1 MCTSI
6 VSGFGQC
13 TIDGIVTS
21 TIAVSDQAQVEAD
34 ASQLVYQK
42 NNCEGLCI
50 PFNTGNAVFTIT
62 ASGDS
67 SVEADSTQQMYLEND
82 CQSCSIS
89 GTTIFDITA
98 SDQALVE
105 TDTVQLLRGES
116 NQPEIARILQISQPT
131 VNRDLQYLRQEAKE
145 NIRRYIDEKLPF
157 EYQKCLVGLDAI
169 LRKTWD
175 IANSM
180 ENLDRDRLQAI
191 SVGMQAYA
199 MKIDLLTNA
208 TVVQKA
214 IDFVE
219 RNRDYAEQYMR
230 LRIGDTTQLRVA
242 ISNDVTESKQD
253 TG

>member
-1 MCTSI
+1 MH
-6 VSGFGQC
+6 
-13 TIDGIVTS
+13 
-21 TIAVSDQAQVEAD
+21 
-34 ASQLVYQK
+34 
-42 NNCEGLCI
+42 
-50 PFNTGNAVFTIT
+50 
-62 ASGDS
+62 S
-67 SVEADSTQQMYLEND
+67 SVNTLEWRRSKVLELSS
-82 CQSCSIS
+82 QGRS
-89 GTTIFDITA
+89 
-98 SDQALVE
+98 
-105 TDTVQLLRGES
+105 
-116 NQPEIARILQISQPT
+116 QPEIARILQISQPT

-219 RNRDYAEQYMR
+219 RNRDYAEQYGR
-230 LRIGDTTQLRVA
+230 LRIGDTNQCRVA
-242 ISNDVTESKQD
+242 NSNDVTESKQD